1 MYYCLLLLAARE
13 LVVFFFRSVFYFLGK
28 KIGGGTASPGPSSCY
43 GTAYNGGQ
51 SKVGDWD
58 VAGGSG
64 ELVLGKLEFAADVL
78 MSAGEI
84 MA

>member
-1 MYYCLLLLAARE
+1 MCTT
-13 LVVFFFRSVFYFLGK
+13 VSYFLPHGSLSFSYTGLFFTFWEK
-28 KIGGGTASPGPSSCY
+28 NWGGTGPPGPSPCY

>member
-1 MYYCLLLLAARE
+1 M
-13 LVVFFFRSVFYFLGK
+13 GP
-28 KIGGGTASPGPSSCY
+28 PGPSPCY